1 LRRLAL
7 IRGKIK
13 LPERRFQRYLFC
25 AKYLVSLLKKVS
37 QMLAVDLP
45 HLHKVLRPDIVLHR
59 ETRPLV
65 EAHLR
70 IEEPEEV
77 LGVELC
83 GI

>member
-1 LRRLAL
+1 L
-7 IRGKIK
+7 IRRKIK

-25 AKYLVSLLKKVS
+25 AKSLVSLLKKVS
-37 QMLAVDLP
+37 QMLPVDFP

-59 ETRPLV
+59 ETWSLV
-65 EAHLR
+65 EAHHG

>member
-1 LRRLAL
+1 
-7 IRGKIK
+7 
-13 LPERRFQRYLFC
+13 
-25 AKYLVSLLKKVS
+25 
-37 QMLAVDLP
+37 MLAVDLP